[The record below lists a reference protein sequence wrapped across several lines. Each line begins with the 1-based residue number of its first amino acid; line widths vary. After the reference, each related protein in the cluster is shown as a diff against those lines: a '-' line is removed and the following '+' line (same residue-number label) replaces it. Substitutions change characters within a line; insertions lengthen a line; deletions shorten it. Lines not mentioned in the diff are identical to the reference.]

1 MRQLNTIMTKKDTEM
16 TRYGFSLSRLC
27 LVAKRDIMENWKKN
41 LYNCLTLYAILASAL
56 VFTMLRLH
64 GVYEKIPNGFWV
76 CMALVAFGGWAVV
89 LSNVMEPMSAKAKRI
104 AFLMVPATSLEKY
117 LWRLIYV
124 TVGFAVSFAV
134 ALLATDVTYLL
145 LNSIFGE
152 EEYRSLAGFA
162 IGVYLNW
169 NSLALDDNWL
179 LTVWSFVITLWGY
192 SFFVLGGAFWRRRAF
207 VKTVGCILLAFLL
220 LLTAMQWVPLSAE
233 HSFYEWVHT
242 VMADEGKATVAVS
255 LLTIVFFLF
264 TVLNLWLGYR
274 LFRRSQIVGFK
285 RSKL

>member
-1 MRQLNTIMTKKDTEM
+1 MKM
-16 TRYGFSLSRLC
+16 TRYDFSLSRLC

-64 GVYEKIPNGFWV
+64 GIQEKIPNGFWV
-76 CMALVAFGGWAVV
+76 CLVLVAVGGWAVV
-89 LSNVMEPMSAKAKRI
+89 LSNVMEPMSTKSKRI

-124 TVGFAVSFAV
+124 TVGFAVSFTV

-152 EEYRSLAGFA
+152 EEYRSLTGFFFRKYSDSNVVEFDGSWLPTA
-162 IGVYLNW
+162 
-169 NSLALDDNWL
+169 LAYVF
-179 LTVWSFVITLWGY
+179 TAWGY
-192 SFFVLGGAFWRRRAF
+192 SLFVVGGTVWRKRAF
-207 VKTVGCILLAFLL
+207 VKTVGCLLLAFLL
-220 LLTAMQWVPLSAE
+220 LLTAMQWVPVSAE
-233 HSFYEWVHT
+233 HSFYEWVHI
-242 VMADEGKATVAVS
+242 VMTDEMKATVAVS
-255 LLTIVFFLF
+255 LLTAVFFFL

-274 LFRRSQIVGFK
+274 QFKRSQIVGFK
-285 RSKL
+285 RAKL

>member
-1 MRQLNTIMTKKDTEM
+1 MTKKDTEM

-64 GVYEKIPNGFWV
+64 GVHEKVPNGFWV

-89 LSNVMEPMSAKAKRI
+89 LSNVMESMSTKAKRI

>member
-1 MRQLNTIMTKKDTEM
+1 MKMTKYD
-16 TRYGFSLSRLC
+16 FSLSRLC

-64 GVYEKIPNGFWV
+64 GVHEKVPNGFWV

-89 LSNVMEPMSAKAKRI
+89 LSNVMESMSTKAKRI

-255 LLTIVFFLF
+255 LLTAVFFLF

-274 LFRRSQIVGFK
+274 MFRRSQIVGFK

>member
-1 MRQLNTIMTKKDTEM
+1 M

-89 LSNVMEPMSAKAKRI
+89 LSNVMEPMATKAKRI
-104 AFLMVPATSLEKY
+104 AFLMVPATNLEKY

-124 TVGFAVSFAV
+124 TVGFVVSFTV
-134 ALLATDVTYLL
+134 ALLATDLTYLL
-145 LNSIFGE
+145 LNSIFGW

-169 NSLALDDNWL
+169 NSLALDDSWL
-179 LTVWSFVITLWGY
+179 LTSWAYVFTAWGY
-192 SFFVLGGAFWRRRAF
+192 SLFVVGGTVWRRRAF

-220 LLTAMQWVPLSAE
+220 LLTAVQWVPVSAE
-233 HSFYEWVHT
+233 HSFYDWVHT
-242 VMADEGKATVAVS
+242 IMADEGKATVAVS
-255 LLTIVFFLF
+255 LLTAVFFLF

>member
-1 MRQLNTIMTKKDTEM
+1 MTKKDTEM

-134 ALLATDVTYLL
+134 ALLATDLTYLL

-242 VMADEGKATVAVS
+242 VMADEGKATAAVS

>member
-1 MRQLNTIMTKKDTEM
+1 MGGCAFQ
-16 TRYGFSLSRLC
+16 RYGAYVRQ
-27 LVAKRDIMENWKKN
+27 V
-41 LYNCLTLYAILASAL
+41 
-56 VFTMLRLH
+56 
-64 GVYEKIPNGFWV
+64 
-76 CMALVAFGGWAVV
+76 
-89 LSNVMEPMSAKAKRI
+89 
-104 AFLMVPATSLEKY
+104 AFLMVPATCLEKY

>member
-1 MRQLNTIMTKKDTEM
+1 MTKKDTEM
-16 TRYGFSLSRLC
+16 TRYDFSLSRLC

-41 LYNCLTLYAILASAL
+41 LYNCLRLYAILASAL

-76 CMALVAFGGWAVV
+76 CMALVVFGGWAVV

-104 AFLMVPATSLEKY
+104 AFLMVPATCLEKY
-117 LWRLIYV
+117 LWRLIYA

-145 LNSIFGE
+145 LNSIFGW
-152 EEYRSLAGFA
+152 EEYRSLTAMAFGT
-162 IGVYLNW
+162 
-169 NSLALDDNWL
+169 SLISFENQSGMSDGSWL

-192 SFFVLGGAFWRRRAF
+192 SFFVLGGTFWRRRAF

-242 VMADEGKATVAVS
+242 VMADEGKATIAVS
-255 LLTIVFFLF
+255 LLTAVFFLF

>member
-1 MRQLNTIMTKKDTEM
+1 MTKKDTEM

-41 LYNCLTLYAILASAL
+41 LYNCLRLYAILASAL

-64 GVYEKIPNGFWV
+64 GVYEKVPNGFWV
-76 CMALVAFGGWAVV
+76 CMALVVFGGWAVV

-104 AFLMVPATSLEKY
+104 AFLMVPATCLEKY
-117 LWRLIYV
+117 LWRLIYA

-220 LLTAMQWVPLSAE
+220 LLTAVQWVPVSAE
-233 HSFYEWVHT
+233 HSFYDWVHT
-242 VMADEGKATVAVS
+242 IMADEGKATVAVS

>member
-1 MRQLNTIMTKKDTEM
+1 MKMTKYD
-16 TRYGFSLSRLC
+16 FSLSRLC

-64 GVYEKIPNGFWV
+64 GVYEKVPNGFWV

-89 LSNVMEPMSAKAKRI
+89 LSNVMESMSTKAKRI

-134 ALLATDVTYLL
+134 ALFATDLTYLL

-169 NSLALDDNWL
+169 NSLALDGSWL

>member
-1 MRQLNTIMTKKDTEM
+1 MTKKDTEM

-76 CMALVAFGGWAVV
+76 CMALVVFGGWAVV

-104 AFLMVPATSLEKY
+104 AFLMVPATCLEKY

-124 TVGFAVSFAV
+124 TVGFAVSFIV

-152 EEYRSLAGFA
+152 EEYRSLTAM
-162 IGVYLNW
+162 
-169 NSLALDDNWL
+169 SLGLFFGNKIEQFDGSSL
-179 LTVWSFVITLWGY
+179 LMTWAYVSNAWGY
-192 SFFVLGGAFWRRRAF
+192 SLFVLGGTFWRRRAF

-242 VMADEGKATVAVS
+242 VMADEGKAIIAVS
-255 LLTIVFFLF
+255 LLTAVFFLF